1 MGKLTAD
8 LVLVSPQFT
17 NTIKDRELDLR
28 GLKIPVI
35 ENLGGT
41 LDQFDTIDFTDND
54 IKRLD
59 GFPRLT
65 RLKTVLLS
73 NNRVS
78 KIAEDL
84 ETNVPNLQHLV
95 LNNNEL
101 SQLGDLNP
109 LANLKSL
116 TSISLIQNPVNALAH
131 YRLYLIHLC
140 PSLHLI
146 DFQKVKDEERKQAK
160 QMFEGKSGK
169 KLKGEIVKVSAAPSV
184 VQVVKP
190 KAPAVGPSA
199 LEVARIKT
207 AIQQASSL
215 QEVQALEQQL
225 KAGTWGAPAAAAAA
239 PTVIDAMEETED

>member
-28 GLKIPVI
+28 GLKIPII

-54 IKRLD
+54 IRRLD
-59 GFPRLT
+59 GFPRLM
-65 RLKTVLLS
+65 RLKTLLLS
-73 NNRVS
+73 NNRIS

-84 ETNVPNLQHLV
+84 DTNVPNLQHIALS
-95 LNNNEL
+95 NNEIT
-101 SQLGDLNP
+101 QLGDLNP
-109 LANLKSL
+109 LAKLKSL
-116 TSISLIQNPVNALAH
+116 TSISLIQNPVHALPH

-140 PSLHLI
+140 PSLRLL
-146 DFQKVKDEERKQAK
+146 DFQKIKDEERKNAK
-160 QMFEGKSGK
+160 KMFEGKAGK
-169 KLKGEIVKVSAAPSV
+169 KLKGEIVKVSSAPGAA
-184 VQVVKP
+184 QVVKP
-190 KAPAVGPSA
+190 KAPAAGPTPA
-199 LEVARIKT
+199 EVARIKA

-225 KAGTWGAPAAAAAA
+225 KAGSYGAPAPAPAAS
-239 PTVIDAMEETED
+239 DAMDAEED